1 MHDSP
6 QNCGSSPHVA
16 FIPVD
21 STLGFCWTSGEGG
34 GMTVRREVVKI
45 VLGAVVLA
53 PSGIAVL
60 TIDTPKGQASSSS
73 MAPLPDPGTYIVDPA
88 HTFAYFGAM
97 HHIVGLVRGRF
108 DKVTG
113 TISAA
118 KEPADCAVDISI
130 DTASIDTQVAKR
142 DEDLRGPDFFDVK
155 NFPAM
160 TYRGRGIR
168 KSADD
173 AWVMDGLLTIRGVTK
188 EVPLTFRF
196 KGLFPD
202 MPAGQPARTSFHA
215 SAAVKRGDFGM
226 TRDNLMEL
234 GPNPKR
240 PDVEIEIDAEAN
252 ASTPAK

>member
-1 MHDSP
+1 
-6 QNCGSSPHVA
+6 
-16 FIPVD
+16 
-21 STLGFCWTSGEGG
+21 
-34 GMTVRREVVKI
+34 MTIRRTMVKI
-45 VLGAVVLA
+45 VLGAVLLA
-53 PSGIAVL
+53 LWSIAVV
-60 TIDTPKGQASSSS
+60 TMATPKVLASSSG
-73 MAPLPDPGTYIVDPA
+73 MAALPDPGTYIVDPA

-118 KEPADCAVDISI
+118 KDPADCTVDISI
-130 DTASIDTQVAKR
+130 DTASIDTQVTRR

-168 KSADD
+168 KTADG
-173 AWVMDGLLTIRGVTK
+173 AWVMDGSLTIRGVTK
-188 EVPLTFRF
+188 EVPLTFKF
-196 KGLFPD
+196 KGLFPG
-202 MPAGQPARTSFHA
+202 MPAGTPARTAFHA

-234 GPNPKR
+234 EPNSKG
-240 PDVEIEIDAEAN
+240 PDVTIEIDVEAD
-252 ASTPAK
+252 ASAPAK

>member
-1 MHDSP
+1 M
-6 QNCGSSPHVA
+6 N
-16 FIPVD
+16 
-21 STLGFCWTSGEGG
+21 L
-34 GMTVRREVVKI
+34 RRRTVKI
-45 VLGAVVLA
+45 VLRAVLLALCSIAVVTMA
-53 PSGIAVL
+53 
-60 TIDTPKGQASSSS
+60 TPEGLGSSSS
-73 MAPLPDPGTYIVDPA
+73 MAPLPDPGTYSVDPA

-118 KEPADCAVDISI
+118 KDPADCAVDISI
-130 DTASIDTQVAKR
+130 DTASIDTQVTKR

-168 KSADD
+168 KTADG
-173 AWVMDGLLTIRGVTK
+173 AWVMDGSLTIRGVTK
-188 EVPLTFRF
+188 EVPLTFKF
-196 KGLFPD
+196 KGLFPG
-202 MPAGQPARTSFHA
+202 MPAGEPARTSFHA

-234 GPNPKR
+234 EPNSKG
-240 PDVEIEIDAEAN
+240 PDVAIEIDLEAD
-252 ASTPAK
+252 ASAPAK

>member
-1 MHDSP
+1 
-6 QNCGSSPHVA
+6 
-16 FIPVD
+16 
-21 STLGFCWTSGEGG
+21 
-34 GMTVRREVVKI
+34 MTVRREMVKT
-45 VLGAVVLA
+45 VLRAVLLALCSIAVVMM
-53 PSGIAVL
+53 G
-60 TIDTPKGQASSSS
+60 TPKGLASSSS
-73 MAPLPDPGTYIVDPA
+73 IAPLPESGAYLVDPA

-113 TISAA
+113 TISVA
-118 KEPADCAVDISI
+118 KDPADCALDISI
-130 DTASIDTQVAKR
+130 DTASIDTQVTRR

-168 KSADD
+168 KTADG
-173 AWVMDGLLTIRGVTK
+173 AWVMDGSLTIRGVTK

-196 KGLFPD
+196 KGLFPG
-202 MPAGQPARTSFHA
+202 MPAGTPARTAFHA

-234 GPNPKR
+234 EPNSKG
-240 PDVEIEIDAEAN
+240 PDVTIEIDVEAD
-252 ASTPAK
+252 ASAPAK

>member
-1 MHDSP
+1 M
-6 QNCGSSPHVA
+6 
-16 FIPVD
+16 
-21 STLGFCWTSGEGG
+21 TL
-34 GMTVRREVVKI
+34 RRRMVKI
-45 VLGAVVLA
+45 VLGAVLLTQC
-53 PSGIAVL
+53 SIAVV
-60 TIDTPKGQASSSS
+60 TMATPEGLGSSSS
-73 MAPLPDPGTYIVDPA
+73 MAPLPDPGAYSVDPA

-118 KEPADCAVDISI
+118 KDPADCAVDISI
-130 DTASIDTQVAKR
+130 DTASIDTQVARR

-168 KSADD
+168 KTADG
-173 AWVMDGLLTIRGVTK
+173 AWVMDGSLTIRGVTK
-188 EVPLTFRF
+188 EVPLTFKF
-196 KGLFPD
+196 KGLFPG
-202 MPAGQPARTSFHA
+202 MPAGAPARTAFHA

-234 GPNPKR
+234 EPNSKG
-240 PDVEIEIDAEAN
+240 PDVTIEIDVEAD
-252 ASTPAK
+252 ASAPAK